1 MLLFFSGERD
11 GEYKDALRFRHSPK
25 RPGGTSVTS
34 YILSMRAGAPS
45 ILILLLVSAGCR
57 PERAAPPHAELLV
70 AAGDSTY
77 WISTGPR
84 GLHSRGS
91 PIQLARFGGRFYEI
105 YVVDDDRSYTD
116 AEVVAQQVWRRDL
129 ITNDSALVFRDTTIL
144 GLERWYARAHPDD
157 RRLDPDESLGD
168 MPHVSATSRFD
179 VLDQFGPFMSYDYSA
194 DLIVT
199 GGDEWHYAR
208 RGVLDLRDGG
218 DASLATLFG
227 DSVARSLRTEGLAL
241 FGQALDSVLASDDAR
256 AREAADAIGDFGF
269 DSSSFAVV
277 SRGNAP
283 EVEFVVPG
291 HGSRAGGLILPL
303 PPIPVPDPR
312 WWSDVRRTL
321 PASADSTGESWR
333 HDDFRLVAR
342 LNEAQDSAHLTLVDS
357 AGREWP
363 VGVTG
368 TPVRRVYWLDRP
380 ETDSTTIRALA
391 RAFDEAALYSDDA
404 RTAMTEPTTTDTRL
418 AGRAARP
425 VRDSQHETSEIMM
438 PQHANIL
445 GHVFG
450 GVILSMMDR
459 TAAVAAIRHARGS
472 CVTVSVDRVDFREP
486 IHVGDLVIMKASVN
500 YAGRTSMEIGVRVE
514 AENMIDGVR
523 RHTNSC
529 YLTFVAIDNNG
540 RPIEVPKV
548 LPETPAEE
556 RRFSAA
562 MERRRRRLEER
573 AAEEG

>member
-1 MLLFFSGERD
+1 
-11 GEYKDALRFRHSPK
+11 
-25 RPGGTSVTS
+25 
-34 YILSMRAGAPS
+34 MRAGAPT
-45 ILILLLVSAGCR
+45 ILLLLLAAAGCR
-57 PERAAPPHAELLV
+57 TQRAAPPRAEILV
-70 AAGDSTY
+70 AAGDTTY
-77 WISTGPR
+77 RISTGPR
-84 GLHSRGS
+84 GLRSRGS

-116 AEVVAQQVWRRDL
+116 AEVVGQQVWRRDL
-129 ITNDSALVFRDTTIL
+129 ITNDSVLVFRDTTIL

-157 RRLDPDESLGD
+157 RRLDPDEALGD
-168 MPHVSATSRFD
+168 MPHVSATSHFD
-179 VLDQFGPFMSYDYSA
+179 VVDQFGPFMSYDYSA

-199 GGDEWHYAR
+199 GGDEWHFAR

-227 DSVARSLRTEGLAL
+227 DSVARSLRKKGSSL
-241 FGQALDSVLASDDAR
+241 FAQVLDSVLASNDAR
-256 AREAADAIGDFGF
+256 AREAANAIGDFAF
-269 DSSSFAVV
+269 DSSSFALL
-277 SRGNAP
+277 SRGDLP
-283 EVEFVVPG
+283 EVEFVAPG

-303 PPIPVPDPR
+303 PPIRVPDPP
-312 WWSDVRRTL
+312 WWSEVQRTL
-321 PASADSTGESWR
+321 PVSTDSAGESWR
-333 HDDFRLVAR
+333 NDHFQIVSR

-357 AGREWP
+357 TGREWSL
-363 VGVTG
+363 GVTG
-368 TPVRRVYWLDRP
+368 TPVRRVYWLEHP
-380 ETDSTTIRALA
+380 QTDTTTIRALA
-391 RAFDEAALYSDDA
+391 RAFDEAALYSEDA
-404 RTAMTEPTTTDTRL
+404 RTAMTDPITTDTRL

-459 TAAVAAIRHARGS
+459 TAAVAAIRHARGN

-529 YLTFVAIDNNG
+529 YLTFVAIDRNG
-540 RPIEVPKV
+540 RPVEVPQL

-556 RRFSAA
+556 RRYAAA

-573 AAEEG
+573 AAENG

>member
-1 MLLFFSGERD
+1 
-11 GEYKDALRFRHSPK
+11 
-25 RPGGTSVTS
+25 
-34 YILSMRAGAPS
+34 MRAGVPRV
-45 ILILLLVSAGCR
+45 LLLFLVAAGCR
-57 PERAAPPHAELLV
+57 TERAAPPRAEFLV

-77 WISTGPR
+77 WVSSGPR
-84 GLHSRGS
+84 GIRSRGS

-105 YVVDDDRSYTD
+105 YVVDDDRSYSD
-116 AEVVAQQVWRRDL
+116 AEIIGQQVWRRDL
-129 ITNDSALVFRDTTIL
+129 ITDDSALLFRDTTIL

-157 RRLDPDESLGD
+157 QRLEPDDALGD
-168 MPHVSATSRFD
+168 TPHVSATSRFD
-179 VLDQFGPFMSYDYSA
+179 VLDQFGPFMSYDYRA

-199 GGDEWHYAR
+199 GGDEWHIAR

-218 DASLATLFG
+218 NATLASLFG
-227 DSVARSLRTEGLAL
+227 DSTALSLRKEGSVR
-241 FGQALDSVLASDDAR
+241 FSQALDSVLASSDAR
-256 AREAADAIGDFGF
+256 AREAAGAIGDFEF
-269 DSSSFAVV
+269 DSSSFALL
-277 SRGNAP
+277 SLGRAP
-283 EVEFVVPG
+283 AVEFVAPG

-303 PPIPVPDPR
+303 PPIRVPQPS
-312 WWSDVRRTL
+312 WWRGVRPSL
-321 PASADSTGESWR
+321 ASSSDSTGEIWR
-333 HDDFRLVAR
+333 HGAIQLTAR
-342 LNEAQDSAHLTLVDS
+342 LSDEEDTAHLTLVDS

-368 TPVRRVYWLDRP
+368 TPVRRIYWLNRP
-380 ETDSTTIRALA
+380 ATDSTTIRALA
-391 RAFDEAALYSDDA
+391 RAFDEAALYSEDA
-404 RTAMTEPTTTDTRL
+404 RTAMTEPTTDARL
-418 AGRAARP
+418 ASRTGRP

-459 TAAVAAIRHARGS
+459 AAAVAAIRHARGN

-529 YLTFVAIDNNG
+529 YLTFVAIDRNG
-540 RPIEVPKV
+540 RPVEVPQL
-548 LPETPAEE
+548 LPETPVEE
-556 RRFSAA
+556 RRFAAA

-573 AAEEG
+573 AAEER

>member
-1 MLLFFSGERD
+1 
-11 GEYKDALRFRHSPK
+11 
-25 RPGGTSVTS
+25 
-34 YILSMRAGAPS
+34 MRAGAPF
-45 ILILLLVSAGCR
+45 IVLLLLAAAGCR
-57 PERAAPPHAELLV
+57 TERAAPPRAELLV

-77 WISTGPR
+77 WITSGPR
-84 GLHSRGS
+84 GLRSRGS

-105 YVVDDDRSYTD
+105 YVVDDDRSYSD
-116 AEVVAQQVWRRDL
+116 AEIVGQQVWRRDL
-129 ITNDSALVFRDTTIL
+129 ITNDSTLVFRDTTIR

-157 RRLDPDESLGD
+157 RPLDPDETLGD

-179 VLDQFGPFMSYDYSA
+179 VLEQLGPFMSYEYSA

-199 GGDEWHYAR
+199 GGDEWHFAR
-208 RGVLDLRDGG
+208 RGVLDLRKGG
-218 DASLATLFG
+218 DVSLATLFG
-227 DSVARSLRTEGLAL
+227 DSVARSLRRKGAAL
-241 FGQALDSVLASDDAR
+241 FTQALDSVLASRDVR
-256 AREAADAIGDFGF
+256 AREAAGAIGDFEF
-269 DSSSFAVV
+269 DSSSFAVL
-277 SRGNAP
+277 SRGGLP
-283 EVEFVVPG
+283 EVEFVAPG

-303 PPIPVPDPR
+303 PPIPVPEPR
-312 WWSDVRRTL
+312 WWSQLRLTL
-321 PASADSTGESWR
+321 PASADSTGESWH
-333 HDDFRLVAR
+333 HDHYRLVAR
-342 LNEAQDSAHLTLVDS
+342 LNEAEDSARLALVDS

-363 VGVTG
+363 LGVTG
-368 TPVRRVYWLDRP
+368 TPVRRVYWLHRP
-380 ETDSTTIRALA
+380 PTDSTTIRALA

-404 RTAMTEPTTTDTRL
+404 RTAMTDPTTTDARL
-418 AGRAARP
+418 AARAARP

-438 PQHANIL
+438 PQHANTL

-459 TAAVAAIRHARGS
+459 TAAVAAIRHARGN

-529 YLTFVAIDNNG
+529 YLTFVAIDRNG
-540 RPIEVPKV
+540 RPVEVPQV

-556 RRFSAA
+556 RRFAA
-562 MERRRRRLEER
+562 AQERRRRRLEER
-573 AAEEG
+573 AAEGR

>member
-1 MLLFFSGERD
+1 
-11 GEYKDALRFRHSPK
+11 
-25 RPGGTSVTS
+25 
-34 YILSMRAGAPS
+34 MRAGAPT
-45 ILILLLVSAGCR
+45 ILFLLLAAAACR
-57 PERAAPPHAELLV
+57 SETAAPPRADLLV

-77 WISTGPR
+77 WISSGPEGMR
-84 GLHSRGS
+84 FRGS

-105 YVVDDDRSYTD
+105 YVVDDDRSYSD
-116 AEVVAQQVWRRDL
+116 AEIVAQQVWRRDL

-179 VLDQFGPFMSYDYSA
+179 VVDQFGPFMSYDYSA
-194 DLIVT
+194 ALIVT
-199 GGDEWHYAR
+199 AGDEWHFAR

-218 DASLATLFG
+218 DASLAALFG
-227 DSVARSLRTEGLAL
+227 DSVARTLRRKGSSL
-241 FGQALDSVLASDDAR
+241 FGQALDSVLASSDAR
-256 AREAADAIGDFGF
+256 AREAAGAIGDFAF
-269 DSSSFAVV
+269 DSSSFALL
-277 SRGNAP
+277 SRDARP
-283 EVEFVVPG
+283 EVEFVAPG

-303 PPIPVPDPR
+303 PPIRLPDPK
-312 WWSDVRRTL
+312 WWGDVQPTL
-321 PASADSTGESWR
+321 PTSADSTGDSWR
-333 HDDFRLVAR
+333 HGQIELLAR
-342 LNEAQDSAHLTLVDS
+342 LNEAGDSARLTLVDS
-357 AGREWP
+357 GGREWP
-363 VGVTG
+363 LGVTG
-368 TPVRRVYWLDRP
+368 TPVRRVYWLDRQQGD
-380 ETDSTTIRALA
+380 TATIRALA
-391 RAFDEAALYSDDA
+391 RAFDEAALYSEDA
-404 RTAMTEPTTTDTRL
+404 RTAMTDPATTDARL
-418 AGRAARP
+418 ASRASRP

-459 TAAVAAIRHARGS
+459 TAAVAAIRHARGN

-529 YLTFVAIDNNG
+529 YLTFVAIDRNG
-540 RPIEVPKV
+540 RPVEVPRV
-548 LPETPAEE
+548 VPETPAEE
-556 RRFSAA
+556 RRFAAA

-573 AAEEG
+573 AAESS